1 MEPHFQPKW
10 LLYVGLSCVWISQ
23 ARSAWSAGAQPAPSG
38 DPLLPRNGSRAAPRK
53 GDPAA
58 PARQEPGTSVYIFS
72 STTTSSSWERSFRS
86 MKCEGSS
93 AVMCFNGGECVHRE
107 LCDCSRFNAS
117 GSRCQT
123 VHNTGAERDNIC
135 RTWGQYHFETFDGL
149 YYYFSGKSTY
159 VLVRQNEIDEQS
171 FSIQVNNDPECK
183 SSPYSCKRSVSLFFS
198 GDEEIKLSSEVIYKG
213 FGVQLPR
220 AIGNVHIQKLAGYIL
235 VRHRYAF
242 TLAWDGTSAVY
253 IKLTPDYLGK
263 SHGLCGNNNAILQ
276 DELETSYG
284 KLTED
289 IAEFVESW
297 RENRPQGS
305 PDWDNSFNYEPPC
318 LTQSQDSL
326 QKAYALC
333 NTLLWPP
340 FEQCHDSVSPLPFMA
355 SCTND
360 LCMSAAENA
369 TWCRALTEYARA
381 CAQAGKP
388 LHGWRMHFQ
397 QCVITCEEH
406 LIYNECI
413 DCCPVSCQQKT
424 QCIDSEL
431 PCVDGCYCPDGLI
444 YENGLC
450 VKPTECPCDYHGNS
464 YRTGSV
470 VHEECNNCTCIGG
483 KWTCTNLTCPAE
495 CSVSGDINFMTFDG
509 RKYTFQATCQYILAK
524 SHRSGKFTV
533 SLQNAPCGPNQDGSC
548 IQSVNL
554 ILNQDPKRQVT
565 LTHSGDVLIYDQ
577 YKISLPYSDDSFEIR
592 KLSSVFLQVK
602 TNTGLQIL
610 YDRQGLRLYLQV
622 DDRWKDDTVGLCG
635 TFNGNMQ
642 DDFLSPVGVPE
653 STPQLFGNSWKTSSA
668 CAPGYDHSPMD
679 PCDIHLQAASYAAEA
694 CSIVTKELFAPC
706 HTYLSPVSY
715 FEQCRRDTCK
725 CGQICL
731 CSALANYAHQCRR
744 HGVIIDFRSSIPDCA
759 LSCEDTKKYSTC
771 VSTCGQTCQTFSMP
785 ETCSGD
791 CVEGCACP
799 LGMYLNSKTERCVQR
814 NECPCYFQGI
824 EYPPGE
830 NIITSLGKCHCQDG
844 MMSCE
849 NNIVHNCP
857 AGQIYVNCSNPQ
869 ANMEFSRERTCE
881 NQLLNLT
888 FSGHLPCLSGCV
900 CPQGLVKH
908 GDACFEPDECPCSWK
923 GKEYFPGDR
932 VVSSCHTCICQHGS
946 FQCIFHPCPSMCTA
960 YGDRHYRTFD
970 GLTFDFIGA
979 CKVHLVKST
988 SITSFSVITENV
1000 NCFNTGIICRKYIS
1014 INVGKSFITFD
1025 DDTGNPNPSS
1035 YIDKLQKIHLWK
1047 AGFFTLVHF
1056 PNEHIT
1062 ILWDQRTTIHI
1073 QTGPQWQGELT
1084 GLCGNFD
1091 LKTINEMRTP
1101 ENFELTNS
1109 QEFGSS
1115 WSAVECVDSS
1125 DIRNPCSL
1133 NPLREPFA
1141 KKECGILL
1149 SEMFEACHP
1158 VVDVTWF
1165 YSNCLTDTCGCNQGG
1180 DCECFC
1186 TSVSAYAHQCCQ
1198 HGVIVDWRSPRVC
1211 PYDCEYFNK
1220 VLGKGPYKLVS
1231 YLDGEVAM
1239 AAKLLGGYVF
1249 PVRAEDFVPGDA
1261 MSFMLTSGWYKPKA
1275 HDPNLVSFETA
1286 DRPNYF
1292 LHLASNDTL
1301 LLSKWED
1308 SEEFRN
1314 RSTFAVHKNT
1324 WLPGYSSFESFAK
1337 PGFFIHLSASSVDL
1351 LKYKHSEKFRLSTLF
1366 KLVDSKFKFPAHSTC
1381 EWRYDACTSPCF
1393 KTCRNP
1399 LGQNCQDVPKVEG
1412 CVPMCPLHMVLD
1424 EVTQRCVYF
1433 EDCIEPSADVRP
1445 SPSSMRTP
1453 ALSHVTSSA
1462 FNVSV
1467 AAVLSKVVTS
1477 SPIPET
1483 KDTKTTRASKWQ
1495 FSATIEQTKFSTVLI
1510 PNTTVLT
1517 TTVSP
1522 KVSAY
1527 SAGATSS
1534 GKSTIA
1540 MSVSPKSNIS
1550 FPSVL
1555 DVFPST
1561 ITATTEISTGI
1572 HATSSITAKVLGATE
1587 PQTVTTTHAVT
1598 KITDT
1603 ESKPISTFI
1612 LTGTSSIIRVTE
1624 SPVAATAISETSEI
1638 DTTIRPTVE
1647 TKQKPEKTTA
1657 PSFVSATEQTTT
1669 YFTKY
1674 TMSPSLE
1681 TPSYAPTANQTRTS
1695 EGTKPSTKQTSPT
1708 IANVTETS
1716 FSPLITT
1723 LFTLKPPMTSETTK
1737 GTVGL
1742 TKEEIKTTFFPLST
1756 HPVPLLHVTQSVTET
1771 PTYMVQN
1778 LTGTAGVFLSTTHG
1792 AKIATLQT
1800 KAMSS
1805 LSSSSSS
1812 GITGFLFTTGKKEII
1827 QATTSAEQPSSSY
1840 FSPYS
1845 LYSSSATTAKPST
1858 LPTKRPSL
1866 SNISAASPALAESKE
1881 TLQTASTTEYPPFIV
1896 LNMTETLTTL
1906 YTKYPVSSQT
1916 ARAIPLTTKV
1926 TSKITGPYELSAKP
1940 TTSSQRT
1947 SSEYKSPLFLNTTKM
1962 SIAPYTIRMTSA
1974 TKTTALAK
1982 EIMDLVPTIPWVT
1995 KQLES
2000 MQTTLVTE
2008 SPYTLL
2014 NETETTRMIV
2024 HPDEAQTEKIASVH
2038 TRKPTTFASS
2048 PASSLTPFTTLL
2060 PLSTFRKEISTT
2072 ATSSMS
2078 ASSEA
2083 TVTMTITLYP
2093 RTSVVKSTFST
2104 EGKTPH
2110 LTAST
2115 LSTIEEQPSSLIS
2128 LSPAE
2133 LPAKVTLNITDATL
2147 SPYSEFSSRLI
2158 TSKKVTVVKERS
2170 TLPTSVTPPFTKS
2183 PDIFPTTQYL
2193 AETSVSPYILTQKI
2207 PKEPAATK
2215 HPVQTE
2221 TVSTVSKPTVKTIRE
2236 TVKQTAST
2244 TQISLIKDYS
2254 SSATTSVGTSSVQT
2268 SSAEM
2273 VSPQIREESAIP
2285 RFTTKLTIEHV
2296 PSTSKPYLASKK
2308 STTIYQPPTEIL
2320 TTTVHPKGLFSTTE
2334 SIGEF
2339 TTLYPF
2345 VTTSQPAVDLST
2357 LSPTSVVPAKVLLT
2371 TEKESSLTDAVLLT
2385 YVSGTTSALQTKLP
2399 TSTRK
2404 KMDLTVST
2412 RPLSFFTKVIT
2423 TSSPV
2428 ATMKKEFPSFPTQKS
2443 DSSFESTKQTAV
2455 TEPLVSSQTPTVS
2468 IAVFPLSKLTSPS
2481 LILSETSE
2489 TPITAE
2495 KESLAGALLTPVI
2508 STASTSMGKSATEK
2522 TVVLSQQVP
2531 LSTTSYGST
2540 FPAGTVL
2547 PATTRSSTT
2556 TTVLAP
2562 SSVSSVTAQ
2571 NITTAS
2577 ATSGKTA
2584 AIREAL
2590 TTSLFSG
2597 EPIYF
2602 SVASK
2607 TEKAITSET
2616 AEPAGPVLVT
2626 QPQSLHTPG
2635 ITDLITLT
2643 LKTTQMF
2650 HSPYF
2655 TNITA
2660 VPPKLGVSVLSTI
2673 YSSSEQKT
2681 ASSSVAASGTTIQ
2694 TPKRVTLAITEVH
2707 TPSKSS
2713 SLMMPTH
2720 SNATMAASVP
2730 PFAYLSTQ
2738 PLYESATEYSG
2749 GLTTAEAIS
2758 GGTASVFMPAR
2769 ETATLQTCVPITEN
2783 ECIKHICLDG
2793 QLIQVNKSQTCPY
2806 NATQPSCGILGL
2818 AVQINGDKCCPKWE
2832 CACRCTF
2839 FSDLSFVT
2847 FDGNHLALFKEAAY
2861 IVSQTQDETI
2871 TIHILDCR
2879 NTNMG
2884 HLNLTSLCLAMLNLT
2899 YLSNQ
2904 IIVDRLNRK
2913 ITVNSRYAWPTVRKY
2928 GFKIEDTGFMYVIET
2943 PTNIRIQWFH
2953 STGVVI
2959 IESNTTSEPKA
2970 LGLCGFC
2977 DGSSANDLMLPNRT
2991 VLSKTDAPSNFIDSW
3006 QVPSTLKYV
3015 GEDRH
3020 QETNCSVMDCSKC
3033 FSLVMNQTFS
3043 SCHPYVPPELFCD
3056 LWVQDVEYI
3065 RNPCIALAAYVA
3077 MCNKFNICINWRSS
3091 DYCSFPCSEDTF
3103 YQACIAA
3110 CDIPRTCQNGE
3121 PTPQDSESCSVL
3133 TEGCVCSEGTTLHRV
3148 HAGLCIPEE
3157 KCACTDSSGAP
3168 HAVGEIWKTS
3178 LSGCCMHKCVDNE
3191 TIIPVEYNCSDVH
3204 DLDCQRFGEM
3214 ALIVPDDQTCCPQKI
3229 CICNQSFCESF
3240 IPECKGLEKLVTYYR
3255 EDSCCPNYTC
3265 ECDPS
3270 KCEPVEQSQT
3280 CREDQTLIAARVEG
3294 TCCIS
3299 YICACGVCS
3308 DQIPKCQEGEVLTV
3322 DGNTTDRCCPAYQC
3336 VCETYRC
3343 HEFDCAVGMSLVEV
3357 WSPEKCCPYRTCECA
3372 CDTIAKP
3379 QCKLGEKLQIDDQF
3393 QNSTENVCGCIKY
3406 KCVRDK
3412 VCLTNERGVLRPG
3425 QTIVEHTPDGI
3436 CHTSYCTNMID
3447 PSTKYY
3453 RINISW
3459 INCVIKCEAN
3469 QVYEPPKD
3477 LTTCCGHCKNVS
3489 CLHTFSNGTVSN
3501 FKPGTTWISNCVKYD
3516 CTTTTVGPVL
3526 ITSSIS
3532 CPPFNETECVKIGGY
3547 IVPFLEGCCKTCE
3560 EDGKFC
3566 KKVTVRMTIRKNDCR
3581 SNTPVNIVSCDGKCP
3596 SASIYNYNINTYA
3609 RFCKCCR
3616 ELGLQ
3621 RRTVQ
3626 LYCSG
3631 NSTWV
3636 NYSIQEPTDCS
3647 CQWS

>member
-1 MEPHFQPKW
+1 LSEGMGITS
-10 LLYVGLSCVWISQ
+10 GLAVRNVWTPWTNRFEFWQ
-23 ARSAWSAGAQPAPSG
+23 ALFLHL
-38 DPLLPRNGSRAAPRK
+38 D
-53 GDPAA
+53 
-58 PARQEPGTSVYIFS
+58 
-72 STTTSSSWERSFRS
+72 
-86 MKCEGSS
+86 

-107 LCDCSRFNAS
+107 FCDCSRFNAS

-213 FGVQLPR
+213 FGVQLPH

-263 SHGLCGNNNAILQ
+263 THGLCGNNNAILQ

-340 FEQCHDSVSPLPFMA
+340 FEQCHDYVSPLPFMA

-360 LCMSAAENA
+360 LCMSAADHA
-369 TWCRALTEYARA
+369 TWCRALTEYART

-388 LHGWRMHFQ
+388 LHGWRTHFQ
-397 QCVITCEEH
+397 QCVITCEEP

-444 YENGLC
+444 YENELC

-548 IQSVNL
+548 IKSVNL

-602 TNTGLQIL
+602 TNIGLQIL

-668 CAPGYDHSPMD
+668 CAPAYDHSPMD
-679 PCDIHLQAASYAAEA
+679 PCDIHLQAASYASEA

-706 HTYLSPVSY
+706 HAYLSPVSY

-759 LSCEDTKKYSTC
+759 LSCEDTKEYSTC

-830 NIITSLGKCHCQDG
+830 NIITSL
-844 MMSCE
+844 
-849 NNIVHNCP
+849 VHNCP

-869 ANMEFSRERTCE
+869 ANMELSRERTCE

-888 FSGHLPCLSGCV
+888 FSAHLPCLSGCV

-923 GKEYFPGDR
+923 GKEYFPGDK
-932 VVSSCHTCICQHGS
+932 VISSCHTCICQHGS
-946 FQCIFHPCPSMCTA
+946 FQCTFHPCPSMCTA

-1025 DDTGNPNPSS
+1025 DDTGNPSPSS

-1231 YLDGEVAM
+1231 YWDGEVAM

-1261 MSFMLTSGWYKPKA
+1261 TSFMLTSGWYKPKA
-1275 HDPNLVSFETA
+1275 HDPNLVSFEAA

-1301 LLSKWED
+1301 LLSKWEE
-1308 SEEFRN
+1308 SEEFHN
-1314 RSTFAVHKNT
+1314 RSTFAIHKNT

-1337 PGFFIHLSASSVDL
+1337 PGFFIHISASSVDL

-1366 KLVDSKFKFPAHSTC
+1366 KLVDAKFKFPAHSTC

-1393 KTCRNP
+1393 KTCRDP

-1433 EDCIEPSADVRP
+1433 EDCMFKIFHFIMFNLIFNLSTL
-1445 SPSSMRTP
+1445 RT
-1453 ALSHVTSSA
+1453 SVTS
-1462 FNVSV
+1462 
-1467 AAVLSKVVTS
+1467 
-1477 SPIPET
+1477 
-1483 KDTKTTRASKWQ
+1483 
-1495 FSATIEQTKFSTVLI
+1495 
-1510 PNTTVLT
+1510 
-1517 TTVSP
+1517 
-1522 KVSAY
+1522 
-1527 SAGATSS
+1527 
-1534 GKSTIA
+1534 
-1540 MSVSPKSNIS
+1540 
-1550 FPSVL
+1550 
-1555 DVFPST
+1555 
-1561 ITATTEISTGI
+1561 
-1572 HATSSITAKVLGATE
+1572 
-1587 PQTVTTTHAVT
+1587 
-1598 KITDT
+1598 
-1603 ESKPISTFI
+1603 
-1612 LTGTSSIIRVTE
+1612 
-1624 SPVAATAISETSEI
+1624 
-1638 DTTIRPTVE
+1638 
-1647 TKQKPEKTTA
+1647 
-1657 PSFVSATEQTTT
+1657 
-1669 YFTKY
+1669 
-1674 TMSPSLE
+1674 
-1681 TPSYAPTANQTRTS
+1681 
-1695 EGTKPSTKQTSPT
+1695 PSTKSP
-1708 IANVTETS
+1708 
-1716 FSPLITT
+1716 
-1723 LFTLKPPMTSETTK
+1723 
-1737 GTVGL
+1737 
-1742 TKEEIKTTFFPLST
+1742 
-1756 HPVPLLHVTQSVTET
+1756 H
-1771 PTYMVQN
+1771 
-1778 LTGTAGVFLSTTHG
+1778 
-1792 AKIATLQT
+1792 
-1800 KAMSS
+1800 
-1805 LSSSSSS
+1805 
-1812 GITGFLFTTGKKEII
+1812 
-1827 QATTSAEQPSSSY
+1827 
-1840 FSPYS
+1840 
-1845 LYSSSATTAKPST
+1845 
-1858 LPTKRPSL
+1858 
-1866 SNISAASPALAESKE
+1866 
-1881 TLQTASTTEYPPFIV
+1881 
-1896 LNMTETLTTL
+1896 
-1906 YTKYPVSSQT
+1906 
-1916 ARAIPLTTKV
+1916 
-1926 TSKITGPYELSAKP
+1926 
-1940 TTSSQRT
+1940 
-1947 SSEYKSPLFLNTTKM
+1947 
-1962 SIAPYTIRMTSA
+1962 
-1974 TKTTALAK
+1974 
-1982 EIMDLVPTIPWVT
+1982 
-1995 KQLES
+1995 
-2000 MQTTLVTE
+2000 
-2008 SPYTLL
+2008 
-2014 NETETTRMIV
+2014 
-2024 HPDEAQTEKIASVH
+2024 
-2038 TRKPTTFASS
+2038 
-2048 PASSLTPFTTLL
+2048 
-2060 PLSTFRKEISTT
+2060 
-2072 ATSSMS
+2072 
-2078 ASSEA
+2078 
-2083 TVTMTITLYP
+2083 
-2093 RTSVVKSTFST
+2093 
-2104 EGKTPH
+2104 
-2110 LTAST
+2110 
-2115 LSTIEEQPSSLIS
+2115 
-2128 LSPAE
+2128 
-2133 LPAKVTLNITDATL
+2133 
-2147 SPYSEFSSRLI
+2147 
-2158 TSKKVTVVKERS
+2158 
-2170 TLPTSVTPPFTKS
+2170 
-2183 PDIFPTTQYL
+2183 IFPTAQYL
-2193 AETSVSPYILTQKI
+2193 AETSVSLYTLTQKI
-2207 PKEPAATK
+2207 PKEPATTK

-2221 TVSTVSKPTVKTIRE
+2221 TVSTVSKPTVKTVTE

-2254 SSATTSVGTSSVQT
+2254 SFATTSSVQT
-2268 SSAEM
+2268 SSAAM

-2296 PSTSKPYLASKK
+2296 PSTPKPYLESKK

-2320 TTTVHPKGLFSTTE
+2320 TTAIHPEALFSTTE
-2334 SIGEF
+2334 SIEEF

-2345 VTTSQPAVDLST
+2345 LTTSRPAVAIST
-2357 LSPTSVVPAKVLLT
+2357 LSPTSVVPAKVLLP
-2371 TEKESSLTDAVLLT
+2371 TEKESSLTDTVLQT
-2385 YVSGTTSALQTKLP
+2385 YVPGTASALQTKLP
-2399 TSTRK
+2399 TSTRE

-2412 RPLSFFTKVIT
+2412 RPLSFSSKVIT
-2423 TSSPV
+2423 TSSPL

-2455 TEPLVSSQTPTVS
+2455 TEPIVSSQTPTVS
-2468 IAVFPLSKLTSPS
+2468 IAIFPLSKLTSPS

-2489 TPITAE
+2489 TPITTE

-2508 STASTSMGKSATEK
+2508 STASTSMGKSTTEK
-2522 TVVLSQQVP
+2522 TVALSKQVP

-2540 FPAGTVL
+2540 FQAGKVL

-2556 TTVLAP
+2556 ATVLAP
-2562 SSVSSVTAQ
+2562 SSGSSVTAQ

-2577 ATSGKTA
+2577 ATSGTTA
-2584 AIREAL
+2584 AIKEAL

-2597 EPIYF
+2597 KPIYF
-2602 SVASK
+2602 SVASE

-2616 AEPAGPVLVT
+2616 AEPAVLVT
-2626 QPQSLHTPG
+2626 KPQSLHTPG
-2635 ITDLITLT
+2635 VTDLITPT
-2643 LKTTQMF
+2643 LKTTQTF

-2660 VPPKLGVSVLSTI
+2660 VAASSGTTSQTPKLGTLSV
-2673 YSSSEQKT
+2673 
-2681 ASSSVAASGTTIQ
+2681 
-2694 TPKRVTLAITEVH
+2694 TEVH

-2713 SLMMPTH
+2713 LLMMPTH

-2730 PFAYLSTQ
+2730 SFAYVSTK

-2758 GGTASVFMPAR
+2758 GVTASAFMPAR

-2793 QLIQVNKSQTCPY
+2793 QLIQVNKSQNCPY
-2806 NATQPSCGILGL
+2806 NATQPSCGVLGL

-2904 IIVDRLNRK
+2904 IIIDRLNRK

-2928 GFKIEDTGFMYVIET
+2928 GFKIEDTGFMYTIET

-2953 STGVVI
+2953 STGMVI
-2959 IESNTTSEPKA
+2959 IESNTTSEPKV

-3020 QETNCSVMDCSKC
+3020 QETNCSVMDCSRC
-3033 FSLVMNQTFS
+3033 FSLVLNQTFS

-3065 RNPCIALAAYVA
+3065 QNPCVALAAYVA
-3077 MCNKFNICINWRSS
+3077 MCNKFNICIKWRSS
-3091 DYCSFPCSEDTF
+3091 DYCSFPCSEDTS

-3110 CDIPRTCQNGE
+3110 CDIPSTCQNGE

-3133 TEGCVCSEGTTLHRV
+3133 TEGCVCSEGTVLHRV
-3148 HAGLCIPEE
+3148 HSALCIPEE

-3191 TIIPVEYNCSDVH
+3191 TIIPVEYNCSDIH
-3204 DLDCQRFGEM
+3204 DLDCQRFGEV

-3270 KCEPVEQSQT
+3270 KCEPVEQSQN

-3343 HEFDCAVGMSLVEV
+3343 HEFQCALGMSLVEV
-3357 WSPEKCCPYRTCECA
+3357 WSPEKCCPQT
-3372 CDTIAKP
+3372 
-3379 QCKLGEKLQIDDQF
+3379 LGEKLQIDEQF
-3393 QNSTENVCGCIKY
+3393 QNSTENVCGCTKY
-3406 KCVRDK
+3406 KCGKDK
-3412 VCLTNERGVLRPG
+3412 VCLSNERGVLRPG
-3425 QTIVEHTPDGI
+3425 QTIMEHTPDGI

-3459 INCVIKCEAN
+3459 TNCVIKCETN
-3469 QVYEPPKD
+3469 QEYEPPKD

-3501 FKPGTTWISNCVKYD
+3501 FKPGTTWISNCMKYD
-3516 CTTTTVGPVL
+3516 CTTTAVGPVL

-3547 IVPFLEGCCKTCE
+3547 VVPFLEGCCKTCK

-3596 SASIYNYNINTYA
+3596 SASIYNYNINSYA

>member
-1 MEPHFQPKW
+1 
-10 LLYVGLSCVWISQ
+10 
-23 ARSAWSAGAQPAPSG
+23 A
-38 DPLLPRNGSRAAPRK
+38 
-53 GDPAA
+53 
-58 PARQEPGTSVYIFS
+58 
-72 STTTSSSWERSFRS
+72 SSSWERSFHS
-86 MKCEGSS
+86 MKCEASNG
-93 AVMCFNGGECVHRE
+93 VMCFNGGECVHRE
-107 LCDCSRFNAS
+107 FCDCSRFNAS

-183 SSPYSCKRSVSLFFS
+183 ASPYSCKRSVSLFFS
-198 GDEEIKLSSEVIYKG
+198 GDEEIMLSSEVIYKG

-263 SHGLCGNNNAILQ
+263 THGLCGNNNAILQ

-305 PDWDNSFNYEPPC
+305 PNWDKSFNYEPPC
-318 LTQSQDSL
+318 LTESQDSL

-340 FEQCHDSVSPLPFMA
+340 FEQCNDYVSPLPFMA

-360 LCMSAAENA
+360 LCMSAADNA
-369 TWCRALTEYARA
+369 TWCRALTEYART

-388 LHGWRMHFQ
+388 LHGWRTHFQ

-444 YENGLC
+444 YENELC

-524 SHRSGKFTV
+524 SHRSGEFTV

-548 IQSVNL
+548 IKSVNL

-565 LTHSGDVLIYDQ
+565 MTHSGDVLIYDQ

-602 TNTGLQIL
+602 TNIGLQIL

-759 LSCEDTKKYSTC
+759 LSCEDTKEYSTC

-799 LGMYLNSKTERCVQR
+799 LGTYLNSKTERCVQR
-814 NECPCYFQGI
+814 SAIFCFP
-824 EYPPGE
+824 
-830 NIITSLGKCHCQDG
+830 
-844 MMSCE
+844 
-849 NNIVHNCP
+849 VHNCP

-888 FSGHLPCLSGCV
+888 FSAHLPCLSGCV
-900 CPQGLVKH
+900 CAQGLVKH

-923 GKEYFPGDR
+923 GKEYFPGDK
-932 VVSSCHTCICQHGS
+932 VISSCHTCICQHGS
-946 FQCIFHPCPSMCTA
+946 FQCTFHPCPSMCTA

-970 GLTFDFIGA
+970 GLAFDFIGA

-988 SITSFSVITENV
+988 SIASFSVITENV

-1025 DDTGNPNPSS
+1025 DDTGNP
-1035 YIDKLQKIHLWK
+1035 
-1047 AGFFTLVHF
+1047 
-1056 PNEHIT
+1056 
-1062 ILWDQRTTIHI
+1062 
-1073 QTGPQWQGELT
+1073 GELT

-1091 LKTINEMRTP
+1091 MKTINEMRTP

-1115 WSAVECVDSS
+1115 WSAVECVDNS

-1133 NPLREPFA
+1133 NQLREPFA

-1198 HGVIVDWRSPRVC
+1198 HGVVVDWRSPRVC

-1249 PVRAEDFVPGDA
+1249 PVRAEDFVPGDVV
-1261 MSFMLTSGWYKPKA
+1261 SFMLTSGWYKPKA
-1275 HDPNLVSFETA
+1275 HDPNLVSFEAA

-1292 LHLASNDTL
+1292 LHLAPNDTL
-1301 LLSKWED
+1301 LLSRWEE
-1308 SEEFRN
+1308 SEEFHN
-1314 RSTFAVHKNT
+1314 RSTFAIHKNT

-1337 PGFFIHLSASSVDL
+1337 PGFFIHISASSVDL

-1366 KLVDSKFKFPAHSTC
+1366 KLVDAKFKFPVHSTC

-1399 LGQNCQDVPKVEG
+1399 LGQNCQDIPKVEG
-1412 CVPMCPLHMVLD
+1412 CVPMCPHHMVLD

-1433 EDCIEPSADVRP
+1433 EDCI
-1445 SPSSMRTP
+1445 
-1453 ALSHVTSSA
+1453 
-1462 FNVSV
+1462 
-1467 AAVLSKVVTS
+1467 
-1477 SPIPET
+1477 
-1483 KDTKTTRASKWQ
+1483 
-1495 FSATIEQTKFSTVLI
+1495 
-1510 PNTTVLT
+1510 
-1517 TTVSP
+1517 
-1522 KVSAY
+1522 
-1527 SAGATSS
+1527 
-1534 GKSTIA
+1534 
-1540 MSVSPKSNIS
+1540 
-1550 FPSVL
+1550 
-1555 DVFPST
+1555 
-1561 ITATTEISTGI
+1561 
-1572 HATSSITAKVLGATE
+1572 
-1587 PQTVTTTHAVT
+1587 
-1598 KITDT
+1598 
-1603 ESKPISTFI
+1603 
-1612 LTGTSSIIRVTE
+1612 
-1624 SPVAATAISETSEI
+1624 
-1638 DTTIRPTVE
+1638 
-1647 TKQKPEKTTA
+1647 
-1657 PSFVSATEQTTT
+1657 
-1669 YFTKY
+1669 
-1674 TMSPSLE
+1674 
-1681 TPSYAPTANQTRTS
+1681 
-1695 EGTKPSTKQTSPT
+1695 
-1708 IANVTETS
+1708 
-1716 FSPLITT
+1716 
-1723 LFTLKPPMTSETTK
+1723 
-1737 GTVGL
+1737 
-1742 TKEEIKTTFFPLST
+1742 
-1756 HPVPLLHVTQSVTET
+1756 
-1771 PTYMVQN
+1771 
-1778 LTGTAGVFLSTTHG
+1778 
-1792 AKIATLQT
+1792 
-1800 KAMSS
+1800 
-1805 LSSSSSS
+1805 
-1812 GITGFLFTTGKKEII
+1812 
-1827 QATTSAEQPSSSY
+1827 
-1840 FSPYS
+1840 
-1845 LYSSSATTAKPST
+1845 
-1858 LPTKRPSL
+1858 
-1866 SNISAASPALAESKE
+1866 AASPALAESKE
-1881 TLQTASTTEYPPFIV
+1881 TLQTASATEYTPFIL
-1896 LNMTETLTTL
+1896 LNMTEPLTTL
-1906 YTKYPVSSQT
+1906 YTKYPVSSPT
-1916 ARAIPLTTKV
+1916 ARAIPLSTKV
-1926 TSKITGPYELSAKP
+1926 TSKIIGPYELSAKP
-1940 TTSSQRT
+1940 TTFSQRT
-1947 SSEYKSPLFLNTTKM
+1947 STEYKSPLFLNTTKM

-1974 TKTTALAK
+1974 TKTSALAK
-1982 EIMDLVPTIPWVT
+1982 EIMDLVPTIPLVT
-1995 KQLES
+1995 KQLET
-2000 MQTTLVTE
+2000 MQTTFITE

-2014 NETETTRMIV
+2014 NETETTRIIV
-2024 HPDEAQTEKIASVH
+2024 HPDEAQTEKITSVH
-2038 TRKPTTFASS
+2038 TRKPATFSS
-2048 PASSLTPFTTLL
+2048 PPASSQPPFTTLL

-2072 ATSSMS
+2072 ATSSMHT
-2078 ASSEA
+2078 SSEA
-2083 TVTMTITLYP
+2083 TVTTTITLYP
-2093 RTSVVKSTFST
+2093 RTSAVKSTFST

-2115 LSTIEEQPSSLIS
+2115 ISTIEEQPSSLTS
-2128 LSPAE
+2128 PSPAE

-2158 TSKKVTVVKERS
+2158 TSKKVTAVKEKS
-2170 TLPTSVTPPFTKS
+2170 TVPTSVTPPLTKS
-2183 PDIFPTTQYL
+2183 SHIFPTAQYL
-2193 AETSVSPYILTQKI
+2193 AGTTVSPYTLSQKI
-2207 PKEPAATK
+2207 PKEPATTK

-2221 TVSTVSKPTVKTIRE
+2221 TVSTVSKPAVKTIVE

-2244 TQISLIKDYS
+2244 TQISLIKDYAS
-2254 SSATTSVGTSSVQT
+2254 FATTSVGTSSVQS
-2268 SSAEM
+2268 SSAVM

-2285 RFTTKLTIEHV
+2285 RFTTKLTIEHI
-2296 PSTSKPYLASKK
+2296 PSTPIPYLEK
-2308 STTIYQPPTEIL
+2308 
-2320 TTTVHPKGLFSTTE
+2320 
-2334 SIGEF
+2334 F

-2345 VTTSQPAVDLST
+2345 LTTSQPAVALST
-2357 LSPTSVVPAKVLLT
+2357 LSLTSVVPAEVLLT
-2371 TEKESSLTDAVLLT
+2371 TEKESSLTDTVLQT
-2385 YVSGTTSALQTKLP
+2385 YILGTASALQTNLP

-2412 RPLSFFTKVIT
+2412 RPLSFSSKVIT
-2423 TSSPV
+2423 TSSPL
-2428 ATMKKEFPSFPTQKS
+2428 ATMKKEFPTQKS

-2455 TEPLVSSQTPTVS
+2455 TEPIVSSQTPTVS
-2468 IAVFPLSKLTSPS
+2468 IAIFPLSKLTSPS
-2481 LILSETSE
+2481 LILPETSE
-2489 TPITAE
+2489 TPITME
-2495 KESLAGALLTPVI
+2495 EESLAGALLTPVI
-2508 STASTSMGKSATEK
+2508 ST
-2522 TVVLSQQVP
+2522 
-2531 LSTTSYGST
+2531 
-2540 FPAGTVL
+2540 
-2547 PATTRSSTT
+2547 
-2556 TTVLAP
+2556 
-2562 SSVSSVTAQ
+2562 
-2571 NITTAS
+2571 
-2577 ATSGKTA
+2577 
-2584 AIREAL
+2584 
-2590 TTSLFSG
+2590 
-2597 EPIYF
+2597 
-2602 SVASK
+2602 
-2607 TEKAITSET
+2607 
-2616 AEPAGPVLVT
+2616 
-2626 QPQSLHTPG
+2626 
-2635 ITDLITLT
+2635 
-2643 LKTTQMF
+2643 
-2650 HSPYF
+2650 
-2655 TNITA
+2655 
-2660 VPPKLGVSVLSTI
+2660 
-2673 YSSSEQKT
+2673 
-2681 ASSSVAASGTTIQ
+2681 
-2694 TPKRVTLAITEVH
+2694 
-2707 TPSKSS
+2707 
-2713 SLMMPTH
+2713 
-2720 SNATMAASVP
+2720 
-2730 PFAYLSTQ
+2730 
-2738 PLYESATEYSG
+2738 
-2749 GLTTAEAIS
+2749 
-2758 GGTASVFMPAR
+2758 
-2769 ETATLQTCVPITEN
+2769 PITEN
-2783 ECIKHICLDG
+2783 ECIKQICLDG
-2793 QLIQVNKSQTCPY
+2793 QLIQVNKSQNCPY
-2806 NATQPSCGILGL
+2806 NATQPSCGVLGL
-2818 AVQINGDKCCPKWE
+2818 AIQINGDKCCPKWE
-2832 CACRCTF
+2832 CACRCTL

-2861 IVSQTQDETI
+2861 IISQVQDETI

-2904 IIVDRLNRK
+2904 IIIDRLNRK

-2953 STGVVI
+2953 STGMMI
-2959 IESNTTSEPKA
+2959 IESNTTSEPKV

-3015 GEDRH
+3015 GEDRY
-3020 QETNCSVMDCSKC
+3020 QETNCSVMDCSRC
-3033 FSLVMNQTFS
+3033 FSLVLNQTFS

-3056 LWVQDVEYI
+3056 LWVQDVEYF
-3065 RNPCIALAAYVA
+3065 RNPCVALAAYVA
-3077 MCNKFNICINWRSS
+3077 MCNKFNICIKWRSS
-3091 DYCSFPCSEDTF
+3091 DYCSFPCSEDTS

-3121 PTPQDSESCSVL
+3121 STPQDSESCSVL
-3133 TEGCVCSEGTTLHRV
+3133 TEGCVCSEGTILHRA
-3148 HAGLCIPEE
+3148 HSTLCIPEE
-3157 KCACTDSSGAP
+3157 KCACTDRSGAP
-3168 HAVGEIWKTS
+3168 YAVGEIWKTS
-3178 LSGCCMHKCVDNE
+3178 LSGCCMHRCVDNE
-3191 TIIPVEYNCSDVH
+3191 TIIPVEYNCSDIH
-3204 DLDCQRFGEM
+3204 DLDCQRFGEV

-3229 CICNQSFCESF
+3229 CICNQSICESF

-3270 KCEPVEQSQT
+3270 KCEPMEQSQN

-3343 HEFDCAVGMSLVEV
+3343 HEFQCALGMSLVEV
-3357 WSPEKCCPYRTCECA
+3357 WSPEKCCPYRTCGKMICFHFN
-3372 CDTIAKP
+3372 C
-3379 QCKLGEKLQIDDQF
+3379 GEKLQIDEQF
-3393 QNSTENVCGCIKY
+3393 QNSTENVCGCTKY
-3406 KCVRDK
+3406 KCGKDK
-3412 VCLTNERGVLRPG
+3412 VCLSNERGVLRPG
-3425 QTIVEHTPDGI
+3425 QTIVEHTPGGI
-3436 CHTSYCTNMID
+3436 CYTAYCTNMID

-3459 INCVIKCEAN
+3459 TNCVIKCEAN

-3501 FKPGTTWISNCVKYD
+3501 FKPGITWISNCVKYD
-3516 CTTTTVGPVL
+3516 CTTTAVGPVL

-3532 CPPFNETECVKIGGY
+3532 CPPFNETQCVKIGGY
-3547 IVPFLEGCCKTCE
+3547 AVPFLEGCCKTCK